1 MRALL
6 FAALAAVGNSLVA
19 LGQVKGGTGKN
30 PFMFLTFALSIC
42 LALVSGAALLMENG
56 GWVQFARNTWI
67 WFSVTGVGFFL
78 TFTGFYLLY
87 SRFGASSYVL
97 YAVISLTLTTLGV
110 GVGVLHEKLGMMRGL
125 ALVTCLITV
134 VLFSLGKP
142 KPIAREAEVQ
152 LQNRNGAK

>member
-1 MRALL
+1 MRVLL
-6 FAALAAVGNSLVA
+6 FTTLAAIGNSLVA

-56 GWVQFARNTWI
+56 SWAQFARNTWT
-67 WFSVTGVGFFL
+67 WFSVTGIGFFV
-78 TFTGFYLLY
+78 TFTGFYLMY

-110 GVGVLHEKLGMMRGL
+110 GVGVLGEKLGTLRAL
-125 ALVTCLITV
+125 ALVTCVITV
-134 VLFSLGKP
+134 ALFSLGKP

-152 LQNRNGAK
+152 LPNRNGVE